1 VARVWSDTAILD
13 LDSSHNEDRPARA
26 TRAITLLT
34 AYILLLTFIPSP
46 LVLGALGGAGSPATL
61 FAFTLLS
68 WYVLLWLHPGFALYR
83 GRQPARLAAAFFAFV
98 FVAAYVSANRH
109 TLDSTA
115 QNGAD
120 RGMIFVTGWLA
131 VMLLAADGIE
141 TWDQLQVLLRRLVT
155 CISVIAAI
163 GITQFATGFNLATYV
178 VIPGLTRQIAFVDLL
193 TRDGINRPSATTA
206 HPLEFAAVLGLALPL
221 ALHQARFARPG
232 TRFRRWLQVALIAT
246 ALPLTVSRSVVLGL
260 VIIACVLMPT
270 WPARQLRIA
279 YPALA
284 GGLIALWVV
293 EPRLISLIYQLFSQ
307 TGSESS
313 SVSRLDA
320 YSAAGPFIAQHPWL
334 GQGFGTFLPQT
345 YFFVDDQYLTT
356 LIETGVLGLT
366 AVLLLFLLGW
376 CLARSTRRICVD
388 QQTRDLLQCLAVSVL
403 CTALSFSTFDAL
415 GYSTISGLTFLLIG
429 CTAAAWRL
437 ARTGALIEPCW
448 WTTDDWRR

>member
-1 VARVWSDTAILD
+1 VTRVWPETAVLD
-13 LDSSHNEDRPARA
+13 PDSFHQVERVLRP

-34 AYILLLTFIPSP
+34 VYTILLTFIPSP

-61 FAFTLLS
+61 FAFILLG
-68 WYVLLWLHPGFALYR
+68 WYALLWVHPRFGLHR
-83 GRQPARLAAAFFAFV
+83 GRQPARLAVTFFAFV
-98 FVAAYVSANRH
+98 YVAAYVSANRH
-109 TLDSTA
+109 TLNSTA

-120 RGMIFVTGWLA
+120 RGMIFVAGWLA

-141 TWDQLQVLLRRLVT
+141 SWDQMQVMLRRLVA
-155 CISVIAAI
+155 CVSAIAAI
-163 GITQFATGFNLATYV
+163 GIAQFVTGFNLADYV

-206 HPLEFAAVLGLALPL
+206 HPLEFAAVLALTLPL
-221 ALHQARFARPG
+221 ALHQARFATPG
-232 TRFRRWLQVALIAT
+232 IRFRRWLQVGLIAT
-246 ALPLTVSRSVVLGL
+246 ALPLTVSRSAVLSL
-260 VIIACVLMPT
+260 AIIACVLMPT
-270 WPARQLRIA
+270 WRGRPRLIA

-284 GGLIALWVV
+284 GGLIVLWVA
-293 EPRLISLIYQLFSQ
+293 EPGLIRLLYQLFSE

-320 YSAAGPFIAQHPWL
+320 YSSAMPFITQHPWL

-356 LIETGVLGLT
+356 LIETGVLGFL
-366 AVLLLFLLGW
+366 ALLMVFVLGW
-376 CLARSTRRICVD
+376 CMARSTRRICAD
-388 QQTRDLLQCLAVSVL
+388 EKNRDLMQCLAVA
-403 CTALSFSTFDAL
+403 ALSTGVSFSTFDAL
-415 GYSTISGLTFLLIG
+415 GYSTISGLTFLLVG

-448 WTTDDWRR
+448 WTTGEWGR

>member
-1 VARVWSDTAILD
+1 MV
-13 LDSSHNEDRPARA
+13 
-26 TRAITLLT
+26 
-34 AYILLLTFIPSP
+34 
-46 LVLGALGGAGSPATL
+46 GALGGAGSPATL
-61 FAFTLLS
+61 FAFMLLG
-68 WYVLLWLHPGFALYR
+68 WYVLLWIHPRFALYR

-98 FVAAYVSANRH
+98 YLAAYVSANRH
-109 TLDSTA
+109 ALDSTT

-131 VMLLAADGIE
+131 VMLLAADGID
-141 TWDQLQVLLRRLVT
+141 TWARLQVLLRRLVT

-163 GITQFATGFNLATYV
+163 GIDQFVTGFNLANYV
-178 VIPGLTRQIAFVDLL
+178 IIPGLTRQVAFVDLL

-221 ALHQARFARPG
+221 ALHQARHPGASASRG
-232 TRFRRWLQVALIAT
+232 TRFRRWLQVGLIAS

-260 VIIACVLMPT
+260 VAIVCVLIPT

-284 GGLIALWVV
+284 GALITFWVA
-293 EPRLISLIYQLFSQ
+293 EPGVISLLYQLFSE

-345 YFFVDDQYLTT
+345 YFYVDDQYLTT
-356 LIETGVLGLT
+356 LIETGVLGLCT
-366 AVLLLFLLGW
+366 IVMLFVLGW
-376 CLARSTRRICVD
+376 CLARSTRRICAD
-388 QQTRDLLQCLAVSVL
+388 EQTRDLLQSLAVSVL

-415 GYSTISGLTFLLIG
+415 GYSTISGLTFLLVG

-437 ARTGALIEPCW
+437 ARTGGLIEPCW
-448 WTTDDWRR
+448 WATGQWAH

>member
-1 VARVWSDTAILD
+1 M
-13 LDSSHNEDRPARA
+13 
-26 TRAITLLT
+26 
-34 AYILLLTFIPSP
+34 
-46 LVLGALGGAGSPATL
+46 
-61 FAFTLLS
+61 FAFTLLG
-68 WYVLLWLHPGFALYR
+68 WYVLLWIHPGFALHR

-98 FVAAYVSANRH
+98 YVGAYVSANRH
-109 TLDSTA
+109 ALGSTA

-131 VMLLAADGIE
+131 VLLLAADGIQ
-141 TWDQLQVLLRRLVT
+141 TWDTLQVLLRRLVT

-163 GITQFATGFNLATYV
+163 GISQFATGFNLANYV

-193 TRDGINRPSATTA
+193 SRDGINRPSATTA

-232 TRFRRWLQVALIAT
+232 SRLGPWLQVGLIGS
-246 ALPLTVSRSVVLGL
+246 ALPLTVSRSAVLGL
-260 VIIACVLMPT
+260 AIIALVLMPT
-270 WPARQLRIA
+270 WPLRQLRIA

-284 GGLIALWVV
+284 GALIMLWVA
-293 EPRLISLIYQLFSQ
+293 EPGLVRLLYQLFSE

-320 YSAAGPFIAQHPWL
+320 YSSAAPFIAQHPWF

-356 LIETGVLGLT
+356 LIETGVLGLL
-366 AVLLLFLLGW
+366 AVLSLFVLGW
-376 CLARSTRRICVD
+376 YLGRSTRRLCAD
-388 QQTRDLLQCLAVSVL
+388 GQTRDLLQSLAVS
-403 CTALSFSTFDAL
+403 ALSTGVSFSTFDAL
-415 GYSTISGLTFLLIG
+415 GYSTISGLSFLLIG

-448 WTTDDWRR
+448 WAADAQAR